1 MAKHQF
7 RKYIWIIDRLFRT
20 GGITY
25 KELAEAW
32 ENSSL
37 NDDGRPLPKRTFDD
51 YKRAIEETFDLNIIC
66 NASSGYT
73 YRIENTD
80 DISKDHIKSWLLSS
94 FAVNNIIQESRKL
107 KARILFERIPSGNEL
122 LMTIIEAMQTDR
134 RLQMT
139 YQSFHCERPR
149 TFLADPYC
157 VKVSRQRWYVVVFE
171 PECRK
176 IRTYALD
183 RMKRIEPTDE
193 SFVFPDTFDAET
205 YFADAFGVIVV
216 PEELD
221 VETIRLKVSEAGN
234 KRKYF
239 RSLPLHPSQNEVERY
254 TDYSVFEYRLYP
266 TYDFFQE
273 VLSHGAEVELLSP
286 EWVRGELRYMVEE
299 MHALYR
305 EG

>member
-7 RKYIWIIDRLFRT
+7 RKYIWIIDRLYRT

-25 KELAEAW
+25 KELSEAW
-32 ENSSL
+32 KNSSL

-66 NASSGYT
+66 NASNGYT

-134 RLQMT
+134 RLQIT
-139 YQSFHCERPR
+139 YQSFHSERPR

-239 RSLPLHPSQNEVERY
+239 RSLPLHTSQKEVERHPE
-254 TDYSVFEYRLYP
+254 YSVFEYRLYP

-299 MHALYR
+299 MHSLYR